1 MCSCLGWHRVCYTAQ
16 QEPELHPW
24 SICIR
29 DALATAADHSLGPT
43 PS

>member
-1 MCSCLGWHRVCYTAQ
+1 MCSCLGWHRVCYIAQ

-29 DALATAADHSLGPT
+29 DALATAADHSLGPA